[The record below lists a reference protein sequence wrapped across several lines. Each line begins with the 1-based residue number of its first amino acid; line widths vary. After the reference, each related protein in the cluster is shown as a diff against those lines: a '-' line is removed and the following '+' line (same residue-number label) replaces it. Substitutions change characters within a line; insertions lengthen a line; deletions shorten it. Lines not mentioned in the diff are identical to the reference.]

1 MFLTMFVLSLEL
13 VLKVFQ
19 SLHLSDDRHQ
29 ETKGPNLF
37 ITQPVEPLKNHVVQI
52 YQAKTLTQ

>member
-13 VLKVFQ
+13 VLK

-29 ETKGPNLF
+29 EKKGPNLF